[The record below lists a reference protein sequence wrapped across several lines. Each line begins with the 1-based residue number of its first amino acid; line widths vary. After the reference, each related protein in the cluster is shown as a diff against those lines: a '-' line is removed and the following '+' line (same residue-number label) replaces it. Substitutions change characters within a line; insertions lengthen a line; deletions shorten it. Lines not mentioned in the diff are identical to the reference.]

1 MRFCSTHTPI
11 GGTLGA
17 MPRNHHQTS
26 ARIALGLLAI
36 AVQSLYAQPT
46 GDTPLVAPP
55 NGPHRAEPTRHA
67 ITNATVHVAPGQT
80 LEHAT
85 VVIEDGKIVRV
96 ATRASAEPIDL
107 DTYQVW
113 DAEGL
118 HIYAGFIDAFVEV
131 DAPAPD
137 PDASSSHWSTRVTP
151 HRSVIEGDGI
161 DESTAAARRK
171 LGFTAANITPRSGI
185 FRGTSAVVSLAKR
198 NTDKSVPRPPVYADR
213 VTNVASLD
221 RRGGGYPSS
230 QMGAIAVLRQTLSD
244 AQWQRDS
251 RKAGVAIEPNSI
263 DALGDVRR
271 PLLFDVRNE
280 LEILR
285 AAAVA
290 DEFERPAIIV
300 GGGTAYRRLD
310 AVKAAGYPLIVPLR
324 FTASPDV
331 SSVGA
336 AESVS
341 LKSLMAWEQDPTNLR
356 RLDAAGVQAVITASK
371 LNRGDKFHT
380 NLRKAIEHG
389 LDADRALA
397 MLTTAPA
404 DLLGVDDRMG
414 TVEVGKVANLIVTDG
429 PIFEKKTKIRDVW
442 ADGFRHE
449 INAKPGPDL
458 DGTWT
463 LSVGDVFEMT
473 LIIKGKTIDLVDLV
487 EGDEKGKA
495 RKVTIKD
502 GSLSFLVDDN
512 DGQNDSQTGTYIMS
526 GTLTGDH
533 LTGTGIAPDSSV
545 FQWIATRNADE
556 PDAEEPDADTLGP
569 DQPDAKAD
577 KDDQTDDKTDDQ
589 TGDQTGDEE
598 TDKHADIPETLGYP
612 FGPYMMNAPPAQNA
626 VLITNAT
633 IWTSGP
639 AGIIE
644 NGQIYFE
651 NGVIK
656 DVRAM
661 DAPGTLDMADN
672 TIIIDAKGKHVT
684 PGMIDAHSH
693 TGTWSAGTNEG
704 SQAITSEVR
713 MQDTTDP
720 DPVNWY
726 RKLAGGTTL
735 VNTLHGSANPI
746 GGQNVVQKV
755 RWGAI
760 APNDMHMQGAIAGI
774 KFALGENVKRAR
786 SSGSTRY
793 PRTRMGVDALMRD
806 RFTAAQH
813 YADQWADW
821 RARLSKALDGE
832 VPQPVPAGGVAQ
844 IIRQGRAEP
853 LDLSIGTNVPRPRRD
868 LELEAIAEILA
879 GERLVHCHSY
889 RQDEILMLCRI
900 AEDYGFKIGTFQHI
914 LEGYKVAEAIK
925 ANAIGASS
933 FSDWWAF
940 KIEVQDAIPY
950 NGAIMH
956 DVGVVVSFN
965 SDDDE
970 LSRRMNTEAAKAVR
984 YGNIDPAEALKFVT
998 INPAIQ
1004 LMIEDRVGSLE
1015 AGKDADIVI
1024 WSGDPLSTLTR
1035 SETVFIDGRKYF
1047 SLEEDR
1053 AHRDRIAAERSRIIQ
1068 KLIADDKQDKKD
1080 NKGKNK
1086 GNDDKDTTDE
1096 PGDPTLNSDTIA
1108 YADALREYC
1117 LDLYLRG
1124 LDPLSHVSGDC
1135 GISLIEHVEAYMQG
1149 QQINH
1154 SHN

>member
-1 MRFCSTHTPI
+1 MLTKRC
-11 GGTLGA
+11 
-17 MPRNHHQTS
+17 RTS
-26 ARIALGLLAI
+26 ASLALGLLAI

-46 GDTPLVAPP
+46 GDTPLVSPP
-55 NGPHRAEPTRHA
+55 NGPHRAEPSRHA
-67 ITNATVHVAPGQT
+67 ITDATVHVAPGQT

-96 ATRASAEPIDL
+96 ATRASAKPIDL
-107 DTYQVW
+107 TTYQVW
-113 DAEGL
+113 NGEGL

-137 PDASSSHWSTRVTP
+137 PDAPSSHWSAKVTP
-151 HRSVIEGDGI
+151 QRSALDGDGI

-198 NTDKSVPRPPVYADR
+198 NTDTSVVRPPVYLED
-213 VTNVASLD
+213 VTNVTSLD

-251 RKAGVAIEPNSI
+251 RKAGVAIEPNGI
-263 DALGDVRR
+263 DALGDPHR

-310 AVKAAGYPLIVPLR
+310 AIKAAGYPLIVPLR

-371 LNRGDKFHT
+371 LNKGDKFHA

-389 LDADRALA
+389 LSEDRALA

-404 DLLGVDDRMG
+404 DLLGMDDRMG

-449 INAKPGPDL
+449 INASPGPDL

-463 LSVGDVFEMT
+463 LSVGDFFEMT
-473 LIIKGKTIDLVDLV
+473 LIIKGKAIDLV
-487 EGDEKGKA
+487 EGEEKGKA

-512 DGQNDSQTGTYIMS
+512 DGETGAYIMS

-545 FQWIATRNADE
+545 FQWTATRNADE
-556 PDAEEPDADTLGP
+556 SDADEPDADKLGP
-569 DQPDAKAD
+569 DLPDAKAD
-577 KDDQTDDKTDDQ
+577 KDDKID
-589 TGDQTGDEE
+589 DEE
-598 TDKHADIPETLGYP
+598 TDKHADIPERLGHP
-612 FGPYMMNAPPAQNA
+612 FGPYMMDAPPAQNA
-626 VLITNAT
+626 ILITNAT

-639 AGIIE
+639 AGIIA

-661 DAPGTLDMADN
+661 NAPGTIDMADN
-672 TIIIDAKGKHVT
+672 TIVIDARGKHVT

-726 RKLAGGTTL
+726 RQLAGGTTL

-755 RWGAI
+755 RWGAV
-760 APNDMHMQGAIAGI
+760 APNDMHMAGAIAGI

-786 SSGSTRY
+786 SRDSTRY

-813 YADQWADW
+813 YAQQWADW
-821 RARLSKALDGE
+821 RTRLGKALDGE
-832 VPQPVPAGGVAQ
+832 VPQPVPEGGVGQ
-844 IIRQGRAEP
+844 IIRQGHIEP

-900 AEDYGFKIGTFQHI
+900 AQDYGFKIGTFQHI

-933 FSDWWAF
+933 FSDWWAY

-1004 LMIEDRVGSLE
+1004 LMIDDRVGSLE

-1035 SETVFIDGRKYF
+1035 CETVFIDGRKYF
-1047 SLEEDR
+1047 SLEEDQ

-1068 KLIADDKQDKKD
+1068 KLIADDK
-1080 NKGKNK
+1080 KGKK
-1086 GNDDKDTTDE
+1086 KEDKDKEDPDE
-1096 PGDPTLNSDTIA
+1096 PGNKAHGDPNLNSDAIA

-1124 LDPLSHVSGDC
+1124 LDPLGHVSGDC

-1149 QQINH
+1149 QQLNH